1 MSLAQ
6 QPTGG
11 RGRVAAPPRRRAL
24 PRWPGRARAAPWA
37 LGVVVVGLVTWPLV
51 FVGGGFSG
59 DWPTHLWFVWHQ
71 GEALLQD
78 PRPSLFVH
86 YDDGVFYPHFAFY
99 GGTLYTLAGALSAV
113 LGGSGRV
120 AYVVSWILA
129 FAAAYGG
136 WTWLGRMA
144 GLGRWRAQL
153 PAVLFVTSP
162 YLLTTTY
169 VRGDWPE
176 LVAVCSLP
184 LLVAAAL
191 SVLRA
196 DRLRLLPGLALGLST
211 FVLSGS
217 HNLTLLWGATFLA
230 VLGVALWAAVPA
242 ARRSVTRRGVVRVAS
257 VAFPAVLANAW
268 YLLPDLAYQAHT
280 VISAQYG
287 NWRHLLEARMDLV
300 SPPHLFA
307 LSRPSALPAAAEF
320 VLALPVLAMGWAA
333 IAGGLTLPR
342 ARGATWARILAVS
355 AVMAGALIVLMT
367 HAGLVL
373 ALPRPYVMIQFTY
386 RLESYVLVAIT
397 GAVLAALVLLRDA
410 PRRIGR
416 WTWVLVPVLVL
427 WVIGAVGQTARHPDG
442 GRVSSFLRPAIGSMG
457 IFGDADVPEVAPA
470 RLAKLTFPPERVRH
484 DRITVTAGAAPGQV
498 VDTNLMTM
506 PALVTIE
513 GATLIGDH
521 TTQHDGDVRR
531 HAVLRIDPDATPGAA
546 RITIRAAHPAAVT
559 IGRMLSLLGILGL
572 LARLAWPAVG
582 RRRNRPEAV
591 RAS

>member
-1 MSLAQ
+1 VPSS
-6 QPTGG
+6 P
-11 RGRVAAPPRRRAL
+11 AL
-24 PRWPGRARAAPWA
+24 HRAAPWA
-37 LGVVVVGLVTWPLV
+37 LGVVIVGLVTWPLV

-71 GEALLQD
+71 GEALLHD

-86 YDDGVFYPHFAFY
+86 YDDGAFYPHFAFY
-99 GGTLYTLAGALSAV
+99 GGTLYTLVGALSAV
-113 LGGSGRV
+113 LGGSGRN
-120 AYVVSWILA
+120 AYVLSWLLA

-144 GLGRWRAQL
+144 GLGRWWAQL
-153 PAVLFVTSP
+153 PGVLFVTSP

-176 LVAVCSLP
+176 LVAVCSIP
-184 LLVAAAL
+184 LLIAASI

-196 DRLRLLPGLALGLST
+196 DRLRLLPGLALAVSAIV
-211 FVLSGS
+211 FSGS
-217 HNLTLLWGATFLA
+217 HNLTLLWGTTFLA
-230 VLGVALWAAVPA
+230 VLGGALCAAVPA
-242 ARRSVTRRGVVRVAS
+242 ARRLVTRRGVLRVAS
-257 VAFPAVLANAW
+257 VVVPAVLVNAW

-287 NWRHLLEARMDLV
+287 NWRYLLEARMDLV
-300 SPPHLFA
+300 SSAHLFA
-307 LSRPSALPAAAEF
+307 LDRPSALPTAAEF
-320 VLALPVLAMGWAA
+320 VLTLPVLAMGWAA

-342 ARGATWARILAVS
+342 RSGATWARILVVS
-355 AVMAGALIVLMT
+355 AVIAAAVIVLMT
-367 HAGLVL
+367 RAGLVL

-416 WTWVLVPVLVL
+416 WTWVLVPVLAV
-427 WVIGAVGQTARHPDG
+427 WVIGAIGQTAGHPDG
-442 GRVSSFLRPAIGSMG
+442 GRISTFLRPTIGSMG

-470 RLAKLTFPPERVRH
+470 RLAKITFPPQRVRH

-531 HAVLRIDPDATPGAA
+531 HAVLRIDDDATPGAA
-546 RITIRAAHPAAVT
+546 RITIHAAHPAAVT
-559 IGRMLSLLGILGL
+559 MGRVLSLLGILGL
-572 LARLAWPAVG
+572 VVSLARPAV
-582 RRRNRPEAV
+582 RRRRSSTEAV
-591 RAS
+591 RAP

>member
-1 MSLAQ
+1 MSVAQ
-6 QPTGG
+6 HPTGD
-11 RGRVAAPPRRRAL
+11 RRLPASPRRPAPARSPAL
-24 PRWPGRARAAPWA
+24 ARVAPWA
-37 LGVVVVGLVTWPLV
+37 IGIIVIALVTWPLV

-71 GEALLQD
+71 GEALLHD

-99 GGTLYTLAGALSAV
+99 GGTLYTLVGGLSAV
-113 LGGSGRV
+113 LGGSGRN
-120 AYVVSWILA
+120 AYVCSWILA
-129 FAAAYGG
+129 FAAAYAG
-136 WTWLGRMA
+136 WVWLGRMA

-176 LVAVCSLP
+176 LLAVCSMP
-184 LLVAAAL
+184 LLVAAGG
-191 SVLRA
+191 SVLRD
-196 DRLRLLPGLALGLST
+196 DRLRLLPALALALT
-211 FVLSGS
+211 TIAFTGS
-217 HNLTLLWGATFLA
+217 HNLTLLWGTTFLA

-242 ARRSVTRRGVVRVAS
+242 ARRLVTRGAALRAAS
-257 VAFPAVLANAW
+257 VVVPAVLVNAW

-287 NWRHLLEARMDLV
+287 NWRYLLEARMDLV
-300 SPPHLFA
+300 APAHLFA
-307 LSRPSALPAAAEF
+307 LDRPTALPAAAEF
-320 VLALPVLAMGWAA
+320 VLALPVLAMGWAV

-342 ARGATWARILAVS
+342 ARGGTWARLFVGWAVT
-355 AVMAGALIVLMT
+355 AAALIVLMT

-386 RLESYVLVAIT
+386 RLESYVLLAIT

-410 PRRIGR
+410 PRRISG
-416 WTWVLVPVLVL
+416 WTWVLVPVLAV
-427 WVIGAVGQTARHPDG
+427 WVSGAIGQTAGHPG
-442 GRVSSFLRPAIGSMG
+442 GGQVSSFLKPTIGSMG
-457 IFGDADVPEVAPA
+457 IFGDAGVPELQRI
-470 RLAKLTFPPERVRH
+470 RLPQVRFPPEQVRH
-484 DRITVTAGAAPGQV
+484 DRVTVTARVAPGQA

-531 HAVLRIDPDATPGAA
+531 HAVLRIDPGATPGAA
-546 RITIRAAHPAAVT
+546 RITIRAAHPPAVT
-559 IGRMLSLLGILGL
+559 IGRVLSLVGILGL
-572 LARLAWPAVG
+572 LVALGRPAL
-582 RRRNRPEAV
+582 RRRGSSTEAV
-591 RAS
+591 PAP

>member
-1 MSLAQ
+1 MI
-6 QPTGG
+6 
-11 RGRVAAPPRRRAL
+11 
-24 PRWPGRARAAPWA
+24 
-37 LGVVVVGLVTWPLV
+37 VGLVTWPLI

-71 GEALLQD
+71 GEALLHD

-99 GGTLYTLAGALSAV
+99 GGTLYTVVGGLSAV
-113 LGGSGRV
+113 LGGSGRN
-120 AYVVSWILA
+120 AYVLSWILA
-129 FAAAYGG
+129 FAAAHGG

-144 GLGRWRAQL
+144 GLGRWWAQL
-153 PAVLFVTSP
+153 PGVLFVTSP

-176 LVAVCSLP
+176 LVAVCSIP
-184 LLVAAAL
+184 LLIAASI

-196 DRLRLLPGLALGLST
+196 DRLALLPGLALAVSAIV
-211 FVLSGS
+211 FSGS
-217 HNLTLLWGATFLA
+217 HNLTLLWGTTFLA
-230 VLGVALWAAVPA
+230 VLGGALSAAVPA
-242 ARRSVTRRGVVRVAS
+242 ARRLVTRRGLLRVAS
-257 VAFPAVLANAW
+257 VVVPAVLVNAW

-287 NWRHLLEARMDLV
+287 NWRYLLEARMDLV
-300 SPPHLFA
+300 SSAHLFA
-307 LSRPSALPAAAEF
+307 LDRPSALPAAAEF
-320 VLALPVLAMGWAA
+320 VLTLPVLAMGWAA

-342 ARGATWARILAVS
+342 SFGATWARILVVS
-355 AVMAGALIVLMT
+355 AVTAAALIVLMT

-410 PRRIGR
+410 PHRIGR
-416 WTWVLVPVLVL
+416 WTWVLVPVLAV
-427 WVIGAVGQTARHPDG
+427 WVIGGIGQTAGHPDG
-442 GRVSSFLRPAIGSMG
+442 GRVSSFLRPTIGSMG
-457 IFGDADVPEVAPA
+457 IFGDAGVPEVAPA
-470 RLAKLTFPPERVRH
+470 RLAKISFPPERVSH
-484 DRITVTAGAAPGQV
+484 DRITVTASAAPGQV

-531 HAVLRIDPDATPGAA
+531 HAVLRIDEDATPGAA
-546 RITIRAAHPAAVT
+546 RITIHAAHPAAVT
-559 IGRMLSLLGILGL
+559 IGRVLSLLGILGL
-572 LARLAWPAVG
+572 VVSLARPAV
-582 RRRNRPEAV
+582 RRRRGSTEAV
-591 RAS
+591 RAP